1 MQQFWFEIDRLITIP
16 VHHQPHWTK
25 TIFQKDVSPI
35 LHILYYKR
43 KHWLPLPDERQPM
56 ILNRKE
62 KRRELIQINDS
73 WLHETLF
80 KFEIFPFT
88 RVNLFVN
95 RWHKILCELCKRT
108 HSCNPN
114 KKKKKK
120 TKWHFFLKRMLRNEK
135 LRLGDTSCCRLSLGR
150 MALKSPSFHFLFL
163 ECVVMIKYTVS
174 SFHLTWKWKRK
185 KK

>member
-80 KFEIFPFT
+80 RFEIFPFT

-114 KKKKKK
+114 RKKKKRNDI
-120 TKWHFFLKRMLRNEK
+120 FFWKGCWEMKNCDW
-135 LRLGDTSCCRLSLGR
+135 GT
-150 MALKSPSFHFLFL
+150 HH
-163 ECVVMIKYTVS
+163 VVVY
-174 SFHLTWKWKRK
+174 LWAAWP
-185 KK
+185 